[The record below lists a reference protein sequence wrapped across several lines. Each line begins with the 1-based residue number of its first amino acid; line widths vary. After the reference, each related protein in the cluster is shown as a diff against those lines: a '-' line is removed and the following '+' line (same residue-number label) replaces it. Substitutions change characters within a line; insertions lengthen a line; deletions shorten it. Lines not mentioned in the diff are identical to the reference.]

1 MDVAISLPN
10 AVPGTTGPD
19 LVEWARRADAR
30 GFSTLGTIDRVVYDN
45 YEPLIALAA
54 AAAVT
59 ERIGLCTSVL
69 LAPLRLNPVDLAKKA
84 LSLNALSG
92 GRFTLGLGLGG
103 REDDYEVSEIE
114 TEGRGKRFDEMLE
127 RMREVWD
134 GNEVG
139 PSAGQPPRV
148 VIGGGVDASFARA
161 ARFGE
166 GWIAGGSPPDQ
177 YAAMAE
183 KAKAAWSEAGR
194 EGEPRL
200 MGLAYFALG
209 DNAEADAR
217 AYLGDYYAWLG
228 EDIANYI
235 IGSAAKDAETVRRYV
250 TEFAEAGC
258 GELIFCP
265 SSSDPAQVDLLA
277 DAAGL

>member
-1 MDVAISLPN
+1 MKVAIALPN

-19 LVEWARRADAR
+19 LIEWARRADAR
-30 GFSTLGTIDRVVYDN
+30 GFSSLGTIDRVVYDN
-45 YEPLIALAA
+45 YEPLVALAA

-103 REDDYEVSEIE
+103 REDDYEISGIE

-127 RMREVWD
+127 RMREIWD
-134 GNEVG
+134 GDEVG
-139 PSAGQPPRV
+139 PSVAQPPRV

-177 YAAMAE
+177 YAPMAE

-209 DNAEADAR
+209 DEAEADAR

-228 EDIANYI
+228 EDVANYI
-235 IGSAAKDAETVRRYV
+235 VGSAAKDGETVRRYV
-250 TEFAEAGC
+250 AEFAEAGC

>member
-1 MDVAISLPN
+1 MEVSIALPN
-10 AVPGTTGPD
+10 AVPGATGPE
-19 LVEWARRADAR
+19 LIEWARRADAR
-30 GFSTLGTIDRVVYDN
+30 GFSSLGTIDRVVYDN
-45 YEPLIALAA
+45 YEPLVALAA

-69 LAPLRLNPVDLAKKA
+69 LAPLRLNAVDLAKKA

-103 REDDYEVSEIE
+103 REDDYEVSGIE
-114 TEGRGKRFDEMLE
+114 TEGRGRRFDAMLE
-127 RMREVWD
+127 RMQEIWE
-134 GNEVG
+134 GEEVG
-139 PSAGQPPRV
+139 PSAAEAPRV

-161 ARFGE
+161 ARFD
-166 GWIAGGSPPDQ
+166 GWIGAGSPPDQ
-177 YAAMAE
+177 YAPMAE
-183 KAKAAWSEAGR
+183 RAKAAWSEAGR

-209 DNAEADAR
+209 EDAEAA
-217 AYLGDYYAWLG
+217 AEASLGDYYAWLG

-235 IGSAAKDAETVRRYV
+235 IAGAAKDAETARRYV
-250 TEFAEAGC
+250 AEFAEAGC